1 MEETEFKV
9 VAVNRQARHEYE
21 IQETIE
27 AGLAL
32 TGTEIKSVRAAS
44 ANIRDGFAAPT
55 RRGELWLYNVHIS
68 PYEKGNRFNVD
79 PRRPRK
85 LLLHRR
91 QIDHLLGKSQ
101 QKGLTLIPL
110 RIYLKRG
117 LAKVELALARGRR
130 IYDKRRAI
138 AERDLA
144 RERERELRRYRT

>member
-1 MEETEFKV
+1 MDDDDFKV
-9 VAVNRQARHEYE
+9 VAVNRRARHEYE

-32 TGTEIKSVRAAS
+32 TGTEIKAIRSAA
-44 ANIRDGFAAPT
+44 ANIRDGFAQP
-55 RRGELWLYNVHIS
+55 RGRELWLYNVHIS
-68 PYEKGNRFNVD
+68 PYDKGNRFNVD

-91 QIDHLLGKSQ
+91 QIDRLLGKTQ
-101 QKGLTLIPL
+101 ERGLTLIPL
-110 RIYLKRG
+110 RLYLKRG

-138 AERDLA
+138 AERDLD
-144 RERERELRRYRT
+144 REKERELRRYAR